1 MTTETTVIWF
11 FWILSLGGVEMK
23 ERVGQWDDKGTCEEY
38 RLTFTQSY
46 LSQNIPITTSLC
58 SRRYRGGV

>member
-1 MTTETTVIWF
+1 MTTATTVIWF

-23 ERVGQWDDKGTCEEY
+23 ESVGQWDNRSDCMEY
-38 RLTFTQSY
+38 RLLFEQSY

-58 SRRYRGGV
+58 ARRYRVGV